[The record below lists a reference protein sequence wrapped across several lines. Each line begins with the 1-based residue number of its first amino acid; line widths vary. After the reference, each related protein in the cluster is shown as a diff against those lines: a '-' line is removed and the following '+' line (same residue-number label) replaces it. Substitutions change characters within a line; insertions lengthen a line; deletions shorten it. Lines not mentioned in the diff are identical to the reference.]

1 TRVLMDVALTVL
13 ALLVMTALSGLL
25 GRLLPVRIPLP
36 LLQIAAGSAV
46 SYLGFSVPLSSE
58 LFLLLLMPPLLFID
72 AYRIPMR
79 EFGELRTIIFSLAVG
94 LVIFSTVAG
103 GYAVHWIM
111 PAILPAAGMALAAAL
126 SPTDAVSVNS
136 FLATAKAPARLTQ
149 VLNGEALLNDA
160 SGLVCF
166 KFAVAAATT
175 GLFSLKAASSNFVYV
190 SFGGVLI
197 GAGLGWLF
205 ARIELMALRRGYDD
219 SSNHILI
226 SLLIPYIIY
235 LIADSVECSGI
246 LASVAAGISIRL
258 TGVMSETQIETRLR
272 AATLWDQLCSTLNG
286 LVFIML
292 GQQLPGQVEQAA
304 HIVRSAGLTPWMLP
318 LAIVGIQCAMSLL
331 RAIWMVANGLVFYGV
346 GKLIHRPQALP
357 SWRNVLVMTLAGAR
371 GAVTLAAIIS
381 LPSESDMPER
391 TVMVVLATGVIITSL
406 LLTTFGLPRALKLL
420 PRNDGETPAQRELL
434 ETRITLIR
442 SSIAELQAEQA
453 RLPPDA
459 NRTNDTVSL
468 LMTEFNERLRRLD
481 PTLDDG
487 EGKRSGSVQRKRDE
501 LMLRLRIVRLQRR
514 VLHSLLTDRNIN
526 DLTERAIGRQLDVRE
541 QEFLMELN
549 DLPQLPEPPPAETL
563 VTAVPV
569 KGKSGGLQMK

>member
-1 TRVLMDVALTVL
+1 MQVALTVL

-36 LLQIAAGSAV
+36 LLHIAAGSAV
-46 SYLGFSVPLSSE
+46 SLLGFSVPLSSD

-79 EFGELRTIIFSLAVG
+79 EFGELRTIILSLAVG
-94 LVIFSTVAG
+94 LVVFSTVAG
-103 GYAVHWIM
+103 GYAIHWIM

-136 FLATAKAPARLTQ
+136 FLSTAKAPIRLTQ

-190 SFGGVLI
+190 SLGGVLV

-205 ARIELMALRRGYDD
+205 ARIELLVLRRGYDD
-219 SSNHILI
+219 SSSHILI
-226 SLLIPYIIY
+226 SLLIPYVIY
-235 LIADSVECSGI
+235 LAADSIGCSGI
-246 LASVAAGISIRL
+246 LAAVAAGMCIRL
-258 TGVMSETQIETRLR
+258 TGVMLETQIETRLR
-272 AATLWDQLCSTLNG
+272 ATTLWDQFYATLNG

-292 GQQLPGQVEQAA
+292 GQQLPGQVTQAS
-304 HIVRSAGLTPWMLP
+304 HIIQSAGLTPWVLP
-318 LAIVGIQCAMSLL
+318 LAIIGIQCAMSLL
-331 RAIWMVANGLVFYGV
+331 RAVWMATNGLVFHVV
-346 GKLIHRPQALP
+346 GKLVHRPQVMP

-434 ETRITLIR
+434 ETRITLAR
-442 SSIAELQAEQA
+442 SSIAALQAEQA

-468 LMTEFNERLRRLD
+468 LLTEFNERLRRLD
-481 PTLDDG
+481 PSNDDDG
-487 EGKRSGSVQRKRDE
+487 KRNNSVQRKRDE

-541 QEFLMELN
+541 QEFLMEMS

-563 VTAVPV
+563 VTAMPV
-569 KGKSGGLQMK
+569 GDNIELKTK

>member
-1 TRVLMDVALTVL
+1 MEVALTVL

-25 GRLLPVRIPLP
+25 GRLLPFRIPLP

-46 SYLGFSVPLSSE
+46 SFLGFSVPLSSE

-79 EFGELRTIIFSLAVG
+79 EFGELRTTILSLAVG

-205 ARIELMALRRGYDD
+205 ARIELMALKRGYDD
-219 SSNHILI
+219 SSNHILF
-226 SLLIPYIIY
+226 SLLLPYIIY
-235 LIADSVECSGI
+235 LIADSIGCSGI

-258 TGVMSETQIETRLR
+258 TGVMSETQLDTRLR
-272 AATLWDQLCSTLNG
+272 ATTLWDQFYATLNG

-292 GQQLPGQVEQAA
+292 GQQLPGQVTQAS
-304 HIVRSAGLTPWMLP
+304 HIIQSAGLTPWVLP
-318 LAIVGIQCAMSLL
+318 LAIIGIQCAMSLL
-331 RAIWMVANGLVFYGV
+331 RAFWMASNGLVFHVV
-346 GKLIHRPQALP
+346 GKLIHRPQVIP

-381 LPSESDMPER
+381 LPPENDMPER

-406 LLTTFGLPRALKLL
+406 LLTTFGLPRALALL

-434 ETRITLIR
+434 ETRITLLHSAI
-442 SSIAELQAEQA
+442 SALQAEQA

-487 EGKRSGSVQRKRDE
+487 EGKRSGNVQRKRDE

-569 KGKSGGLQMK
+569 GRES